1 LIINLPTNLESETS
15 HRYGP
20 NSFKLHRLPMP
31 RLGQVLGLVGCN
43 GIGKTTALKILANNL
58 KPNLGKYND
67 PPEWKDIITYYR
79 GNDLQ
84 NYLLKLQQNNIVSI
98 LKPQNIDLITKIF
111 DKEKAGDILKEKI
124 NWII

>member
-1 LIINLPTNLESETS
+1 
-15 HRYGP
+15 
-20 NSFKLHRLPMP
+20 MP